1 MALLLCFAACL
12 TFGEGS
18 SSWILKSKPRPPV
31 LAGNSSNSSEHNN
44 GWFIEDSE
52 EAEKIDEL
60 VEKAVLPVSFGLLVT
75 LILAPAFEK
84 LHISWIPE
92 SLVVIVIGMFLGL
105 LLIMVMGS
113 EVLVEQEILHE
124 INAPLLNIAFLPIII
139 FEGGWSLRWK
149 DFAAQLPYILI
160 FAILGSVTSMA
171 VVAGLVYATGSHHGV
186 TSFRTAFAFGSLIAA
201 TDPVAT
207 LATYSSLGV
216 EPLLNIIVFG
226 ESTVNDAVAIVV
238 FDIMNS
244 DTVFGDGSEMPASE
258 HLAGTIF
265 CGVVQKL
272 VGSVLVGVVVAAVI
286 SFALRMVDLH
296 HHSMLQ
302 ILYIMVSCYFTF
314 AVAESMHFS
323 GIIANLF
330 AGMMMSVYTKPHLS
344 KDNLLLC
351 NFFVKGMATLADT
364 SIFLLV
370 GVDILACTGASLHFS
385 IYTMIFCIIA
395 RFVATAFWGIVVNLL
410 KMWHGT
416 QKDIPRDRWFL
427 LSWKQLFMIWHAGLR
442 GGIALM
448 LALLMGDWV
457 DKTDGPGTKQILV
470 NTTLVVIVVFLLLFG
485 GTTTMCLKALGI
497 PMGQEYPDDYLLR
510 DSAFDFTQSCWKA
523 LDERFL
529 SPVLIGSSAEHGT
542 TTSSDAPTVG
552 EVLTTSD
559 ADHRHAVFHRSKSRA
574 VTRGASQDSR
584 SISLVDQSNYLQS

>member
-1 MALLLCFAACL
+1 
-12 TFGEGS
+12 
-18 SSWILKSKPRPPV
+18 
-31 LAGNSSNSSEHNN
+31 
-44 GWFIEDSE
+44 
-52 EAEKIDEL
+52 
-60 VEKAVLPVSFGLLVT
+60 
-75 LILAPAFEK
+75 
-84 LHISWIPE
+84 
-92 SLVVIVIGMFLGL
+92 
-105 LLIMVMGS
+105 
-113 EVLVEQEILHE
+113 
-124 INAPLLNIAFLPIII
+124 
-139 FEGGWSLRWK
+139 
-149 DFAAQLPYILI
+149 
-160 FAILGSVTSMA
+160 
-171 VVAGLVYATGSHHGV
+171 V

-244 DTVFGDGSEMPASE
+244 DTVFGDGSEMPPSE

-272 VGSVLVGVVVAAVI
+272 VGSVAVGVVIAALV

-314 AVAESMHFS
+314 SVAESMHFS

-330 AGMMMSVYTKPHLS
+330 AGMMMSAYTKPHLS

-351 NFFVKGMATLADT
+351 NFFMKGMATLADT

-395 RFVATAFWGIVVNLL
+395 RFVATAFWGIAVNLL
-410 KMWHGT
+410 KMWHGHE
-416 QKDIPRDRWFL
+416 KGLPRDKWFL
-427 LSWKQLFMIWHAGLR
+427 LSWKHLFMIWHAGLR

-457 DKTDGPGTKQILV
+457 DKTDGPGTKQVLV
-470 NTTLVVIVVFLLLFG
+470 NTTLVVIVAFLLIFG

-497 PMGQEYPDDYLLR
+497 PMGQEYADDYLLR
-510 DSAFDFTQSCWKA
+510 DSAFDFTQSCWKR

-529 SPVLIGSSAEHGT
+529 SPILVGSTEHGT
-542 TTSSDAPTVG
+542 TEAPSVG
-552 EVLTTSD
+552 EVLSASD
-559 ADHRHAVFHRSKSRA
+559 ATHRHEVFHRGTSRN
-574 VTRGASQDSR
+574 VSRSASQDPR
-584 SISLVDQSNYLQS
+584 SISLVDQSGYLPS